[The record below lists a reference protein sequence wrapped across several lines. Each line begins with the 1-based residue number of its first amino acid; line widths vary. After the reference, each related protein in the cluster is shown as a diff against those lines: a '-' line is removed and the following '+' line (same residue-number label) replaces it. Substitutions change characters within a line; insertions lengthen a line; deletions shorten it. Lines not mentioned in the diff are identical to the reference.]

1 MLTSLY
7 NLASSALKNA
17 QVSINNASNN
27 IANADTEGY
36 QRTEAAYETSYSIS
50 IYGLS
55 VGTGA
60 NITSIISLKDQF
72 VEAQYL
78 DASADLNRESAAL
91 TYLNQLDSLL
101 NQAEGGLSETLTDFF
116 DAWNALTTDPD
127 SLSARED
134 LLGIAE
140 TLVYALNS
148 TADGLETMEAAINT
162 EIEDA
167 VSSANQ
173 LIADIAVANA
183 SIAAS
188 PDNNQLIS
196 DRDQMIR
203 ELNAIIG
210 VQTIEQENGMVT
222 ILTDEGYSLV
232 DGTETHSLVYGDATA
247 TSALVRASDYDGELA
262 YSGTSSEE
270 VLLKFVS
277 SGADGT
283 AQFKA
288 SLDGGKTW
296 ITDENGETMLYIAG
310 DEAAPVEIAGIE
322 IWFEGGSAD
331 HAVGDTYTIV
341 PKSGL
346 YWEKS
351 DGSLVN
357 ITPMTD
363 SSGTAVNGRTSGG
376 SLAGLF
382 NVRDDVVTPTL
393 DSLNDLSES
402 IIWEVNAVHSTGAGL
417 DHHETLTGSYTVE
430 DSGALLSNSGLHF
443 ADNVTAG
450 DFSLVTYDSDGNVST
465 SAIISFDPATDSLDD
480 LMAEINT
487 AFGGELTASIN
498 ASGQFV
504 LSAGSDTGFEIASDS
519 TGLMAALGVNT
530 FFSGIDADTIAIAS
544 AVAEDTSRI
553 NAGAVGSDGL
563 VSSGNN
569 DIATLLAALSDSKV
583 GVGDKNTSL
592 TSYLASLVAG
602 VGAAASSAELKLT
615 YAQTSVD
622 YYYQQQASAS
632 EVNVDEEL
640 INLLKYQQA
649 FKAAAEIM
657 TVTRTMMDTVLDIV

>member
-210 VQTIEQENGMVT
+210 VQTIEHEYGLVT
-222 ILTDEGYSLV
+222 LLTDEGFSLM
-232 DGTETHSLVYGDATA
+232 DGTETHSL
-247 TSALVRASDYDGELA
+247 
-262 YSGTSSEE
+262 
-270 VLLKFVS
+270 
-277 SGADGT
+277 
-283 AQFKA
+283 
-288 SLDGGKTW
+288 
-296 ITDENGETMLYIAG
+296 
-310 DEAAPVEIAGIE
+310 
-322 IWFEGGSAD
+322 
-331 HAVGDTYTIV
+331 
-341 PKSGL
+341 
-346 YWEKS
+346 
-351 DGSLVN
+351 
-357 ITPMTD
+357 
-363 SSGTAVNGRTSGG
+363 
-376 SLAGLF
+376 
-382 NVRDDVVTPTL
+382 
-393 DSLNDLSES
+393 
-402 IIWEVNAVHSTGAGL
+402 
-417 DHHETLTGSYTVE
+417 
-430 DSGALLSNSGLHF
+430 
-443 ADNVTAG
+443 
-450 DFSLVTYDSDGNVST
+450 
-465 SAIISFDPATDSLDD
+465 
-480 LMAEINT
+480 
-487 AFGGELTASIN
+487 
-498 ASGQFV
+498 
-504 LSAGSDTGFEIASDS
+504 
-519 TGLMAALGVNT
+519 
-530 FFSGIDADTIAIAS
+530 
-544 AVAEDTSRI
+544 
-553 NAGAVGSDGL
+553 
-563 VSSGNN
+563 
-569 DIATLLAALSDSKV
+569 
-583 GVGDKNTSL
+583 
-592 TSYLASLVAG
+592 
-602 VGAAASSAELKLT
+602 
-615 YAQTSVD
+615 
-622 YYYQQQASAS
+622 
-632 EVNVDEEL
+632 
-640 INLLKYQQA
+640 
-649 FKAAAEIM
+649 
-657 TVTRTMMDTVLDIV
+657 